1 MLLRRITE
9 NNVMSHTHTH
19 TLPTTICYSMLSLKE
34 ALEEM
39 TLHET
44 AEYNT
49 EKDTKLI
56 SVQFL
61 LRLYFNDF

>member
-1 MLLRRITE
+1 
-9 NNVMSHTHTH
+9 
-19 TLPTTICYSMLSLKE
+19 MLSLKE